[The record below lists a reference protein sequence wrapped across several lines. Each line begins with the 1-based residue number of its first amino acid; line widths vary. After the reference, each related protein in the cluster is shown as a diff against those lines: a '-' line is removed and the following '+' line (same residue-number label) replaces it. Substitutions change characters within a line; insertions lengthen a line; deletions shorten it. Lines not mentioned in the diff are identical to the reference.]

1 VIYRGKKI
9 NMMNFMNSE
18 CLRKLFVELFEKIY
32 LNSFYN
38 QKGLD
43 SDKADLIDKN
53 EILEIQKE
61 YLARLDELLQ
71 ICILLEPTNGKVQ
84 TFISRIKDRR

>member
-1 VIYRGKKI
+1 MIYRGKKI

-43 SDKADLIDKN
+43 SDKADLIDNN

-71 ICILLEPTNGKVQ
+71 ICILLEPTNEKVQ

>member
-1 VIYRGKKI
+1 
-9 NMMNFMNSE
+9 MMNFMNSE

-71 ICILLEPTNGKVQ
+71 ICILLEPTNEKVQ
-84 TFISRIKDRR
+84 TFI

>member
-1 VIYRGKKI
+1 
-9 NMMNFMNSE
+9 MNSE

-43 SDKADLIDKN
+43 SDKADLIDNN

-71 ICILLEPTNGKVQ
+71 ICILLEPTNEKVQ

>member
-1 VIYRGKKI
+1 
-9 NMMNFMNSE
+9 MNSE

-71 ICILLEPTNGKVQ
+71 ICILLEPTNEKVQ

>member
-1 VIYRGKKI
+1 
-9 NMMNFMNSE
+9 MMNFMNSE

-43 SDKADLIDKN
+43 SDKADLIDNN

-71 ICILLEPTNGKVQ
+71 ICILLEPTNEKVQ